1 MKKYNNISGYLVYL
15 VYFAII
21 IVVCFIMY
29 IFQLNYY
36 KSKSIE
42 VEPEL
47 LFSILQPGT
56 YTGTS
61 NYSGTE
67 IYKNG
72 LFCKHQVVIKNDMGH
87 NLHVTNNVRAYDAI
101 TNKLEYTGVR
111 IVKFNYKLNHNNNLF
126 KISQSYIN
134 DNLVSSSYGY
144 ASVKTNNSISFKLS
158 GSWHISGNDYT
169 NIYNTITRTD
179 NETID
184 TQFTQFSM
192 LGFNKL
198 VMDEKYT
205 MI

>member
-1 MKKYNNISGYLVYL
+1 MKKYNNISSYLAYL
-15 VYFAII
+15 AYFAII

-47 LFSILQPGT
+47 LFRILQPGT

-72 LFCKHQVVIKNDMGH
+72 LFCKHHVVIKNDMGH
-87 NLHVTNNVRAYDAI
+87 NLHVTNNIRAYDAI
-101 TNKLEYTGVR
+101 TNKLEYTAVR

-126 KISQSYIN
+126 KISQSYI
-134 DNLVSSSYGY
+134 DDKLVSSSYGY
-144 ASVKTNNSISFKLS
+144 ATGKTNNSIAFKLS

-179 NETID
+179 DETID
-184 TQFTQFSM
+184 TQFTQFSF
-192 LGFNKL
+192 LGLNEL

>member
-1 MKKYNNISGYLVYL
+1 MKKYNNISSYLAYIT
-15 VYFAII
+15 II
-21 IVVCFIMY
+21 VVVCFIIY

-36 KSKSIE
+36 KSSAIE

-47 LFSILQPGT
+47 LFHVIQPGT

-61 NYSGTE
+61 TCSVTE

-72 LFCKHQVVIKNDMGH
+72 LICKHNVIVKKDVGH
-87 NLHVTNNVRAYDAI
+87 NLQVTNNIIAYDAI

-111 IVKFNYKLNHNNNLF
+111 TIKFIYQPNHGNNLF
-126 KISQSYIN
+126 RITQSYI
-134 DNLVSSSYGY
+134 DDKLVSSSYGY
-144 ASVKTNNSISFKLS
+144 ATGKTNNSIAFKLS

-179 NETID
+179 DETID
-184 TQFTQFSM
+184 TNFTHLSF
-192 LGFNKL
+192 LGLNEL

-205 MI
+205 MVSNN